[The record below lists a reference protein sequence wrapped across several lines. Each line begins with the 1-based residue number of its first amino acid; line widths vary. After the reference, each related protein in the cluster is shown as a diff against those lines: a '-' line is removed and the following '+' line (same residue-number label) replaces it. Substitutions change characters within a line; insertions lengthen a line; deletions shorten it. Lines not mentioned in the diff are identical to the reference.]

1 MKIGIIGNGYVGRA
15 TSMLA
20 CDSED
25 LLVWDTD
32 ESKRNINNFTDLKV
46 CDFVFVCV
54 PTPMDKDGSCYLGI
68 VEEVVDQLIALG
80 LDSER
85 IVIRS
90 TVPVGTSKNLGVSFM
105 PEFLTEANWE
115 EDFRNNKLRI
125 IGLQDASY
133 SNQIKFTKLFNYA
146 KDCGKINESL
156 CCFCSTDEAELVKL
170 LRNCF
175 LAVKVSFFNEIE
187 NFCSK
192 SNIDYK
198 MVSSL
203 ACQDSRIGDSHIQVP
218 GPDGQ
223 RGYGGTC
230 FPKDMNSLRCQLK
243 EAGVQSP
250 IIDASVFRNENI
262 DRAEKD
268 WQSKK
273 GRSVL

>member
-1 MKIGIIGNGYVGRA
+1 MKIGVIGNGYVGRA

-20 CDSED
+20 CNSED

-32 ESKRNINNFTDLKV
+32 ESKRNVNNFTDLKV

-54 PTPMDKDGSCYLGI
+54 PTPMNKDGSCYLGI
-68 VEEVVDQLIALG
+68 VEEVVNQLITLG
-80 LDSER
+80 LDNES
-85 IVIRS
+85 IVVRS

-115 EDFRNNKLRI
+115 EDFKNNKLRI
-125 IGLQDASY
+125 IGLQDTSY
-133 SNQIKFTKLFNYA
+133 SNQLKFTNLFQSA

-156 CCFCSTDEAELVKL
+156 CCFCSTDEAELAKL
-170 LRNCF
+170 VRNCF
-175 LAVKVSFFNEIE
+175 LALKVSFFNEIE
-187 NFCSK
+187 DFCSK

-203 ACQDSRIGDSHIQVP
+203 ACQDSRIGESHTQVP

-230 FPKDMNSLRCQLK
+230 FPKDMNSLLNQIEK
-243 EAGVQSP
+243 ISSSHIVQ
-250 IIDASVFRNENI
+250 AAVHRNQNV
-262 DRAEKD
+262 DRPQKD
-268 WQSKK
+268 WEQNK

>member
-1 MKIGIIGNGYVGRA
+1 MKIGVIGNGYVGRA

-20 CDSED
+20 CNSED

-54 PTPMDKDGSCYLGI
+54 PTPMNKDGSCYLGI
-68 VEEVVDQLIALG
+68 VEEVVNQLITLG
-80 LDSER
+80 LDNES
-85 IVIRS
+85 IVVRS

-115 EDFRNNKLRI
+115 EDFKNNKLRI
-125 IGLQDASY
+125 IGLQDTSY
-133 SNQIKFTKLFNYA
+133 SNQLKFTNLFQSA

-156 CCFCSTDEAELVKL
+156 CCFCSTDEAELAKL
-170 LRNCF
+170 VRNCF
-175 LAVKVSFFNEIE
+175 LALKVSFFNEIE
-187 NFCSK
+187 DFCSK

-203 ACQDSRIGDSHIQVP
+203 ACQDSRIGESHTQVP
-218 GPDGQ
+218 GPDGR

-230 FPKDMNSLRCQLK
+230 FPKDMNSLLNQIEK
-243 EAGVQSP
+243 ISSSH
-250 IIDASVFRNENI
+250 IIQAAVHRNQNV
-262 DRAEKD
+262 DRPQKD
-268 WQSKK
+268 WEQNK

>member
-1 MKIGIIGNGYVGRA
+1 MKIGVIGNGYVGRA

-20 CDSED
+20 CNSED

-54 PTPMDKDGSCYLGI
+54 PTPMNKDGSCYLGI
-68 VEEVVDQLIALG
+68 VEEVVNQLISLG
-80 LDSER
+80 LDNES
-85 IVIRS
+85 IVVRS

-115 EDFRNNKLRI
+115 EDFKNNNLRI
-125 IGLQDASY
+125 IGLQDTSF
-133 SNQIKFTKLFNYA
+133 SNQLKFTNLFQSA

-156 CCFCSTDEAELVKL
+156 CCFCSTDEAELAKL
-170 LRNCF
+170 VRNCF
-175 LAVKVSFFNEIE
+175 LALKVSFFNEIE
-187 NFCSK
+187 DFCSK

-203 ACQDSRIGDSHIQVP
+203 ACQDSRIGESHTQVP

-230 FPKDMNSLRCQLK
+230 FPKDMNSLLNQIEK
-243 EAGVQSP
+243 ISSSHIVQ
-250 IIDASVFRNENI
+250 AAVHRNQHV
-262 DRAEKD
+262 DRPQKD
-268 WQSKK
+268 WEQNK

>member
-1 MKIGIIGNGYVGRA
+1 MKIGVIGNGYVGRA

-20 CDSED
+20 CNSED

-32 ESKRNINNFTDLKV
+32 ESKRNVNNFTDLKV

-54 PTPMDKDGSCYLGI
+54 PTPMNKDGSCYLGI
-68 VEEVVDQLIALG
+68 VEEVVNQLITLG
-80 LDSER
+80 LDNES
-85 IVIRS
+85 IVVRS

-115 EDFRNNKLRI
+115 EDFKNNKLRI
-125 IGLQDASY
+125 IGLQDTSY
-133 SNQIKFTKLFNYA
+133 SNQLKFTNLFQSA

-156 CCFCSTDEAELVKL
+156 CCFCSTDEAELAKL
-170 LRNCF
+170 VRNCF
-175 LAVKVSFFNEIE
+175 LALKVSFFNEIE
-187 NFCSK
+187 DFCSK

-203 ACQDSRIGDSHIQVP
+203 ACQDSRIGESHTQVP

-230 FPKDMNSLRCQLK
+230 FPKDMNSLLNQIEK
-243 EAGVQSP
+243 ISSSH
-250 IIDASVFRNENI
+250 IIQAAVHRNQNV
-262 DRAEKD
+262 DRPQKD
-268 WQSKK
+268 WEQNK

>member
-1 MKIGIIGNGYVGRA
+1 MKIGVIGNGYVGRA

-20 CDSED
+20 CNSED

-54 PTPMDKDGSCYLGI
+54 PTPMNKDGSCYLGI
-68 VEEVVDQLIALG
+68 VEEVVNQLITLG
-80 LDSER
+80 LGNES
-85 IVIRS
+85 IVVRS

-115 EDFRNNKLRI
+115 EDFKNNKLRI
-125 IGLQDASY
+125 IGLQDTSY
-133 SNQIKFTKLFNYA
+133 SNQLKFTNLFQSA

-156 CCFCSTDEAELVKL
+156 CCFCSTDEAELAKL
-170 LRNCF
+170 VRNCF
-175 LAVKVSFFNEIE
+175 LALKVSFFNEIE
-187 NFCSK
+187 DFCSK

-203 ACQDSRIGDSHIQVP
+203 ACQDSRIGESHTQVP
-218 GPDGQ
+218 GPDGR

-230 FPKDMNSLRCQLK
+230 FPKDMNSLLNQIEK
-243 EAGVQSP
+243 ISSSHIVQ
-250 IIDASVFRNENI
+250 AAVHRNQNV
-262 DRAEKD
+262 DRPQKD
-268 WQSKK
+268 WEQNK

>member
-1 MKIGIIGNGYVGRA
+1 MKIGVIGNGYVGRA

-20 CDSED
+20 CNSED

-32 ESKRNINNFTDLKV
+32 ESKRNVNNFTDLKV

-54 PTPMDKDGSCYLGI
+54 PTPMNKDGSCYLGI
-68 VEEVVDQLIALG
+68 VEEVVNQLITLG
-80 LDSER
+80 LDNES
-85 IVIRS
+85 IVVRS

-115 EDFRNNKLRI
+115 EDFKNNKLRI
-125 IGLQDASY
+125 IGLQDTSY
-133 SNQIKFTKLFNYA
+133 SNQLKFTKLFQSA
-146 KDCGKINESL
+146 KDCGKINESF
-156 CCFCSTDEAELVKL
+156 CCFCSTDEAELAKL
-170 LRNCF
+170 VRNCF
-175 LAVKVSFFNEIE
+175 LALKVSFFNEIE
-187 NFCSK
+187 DFCSK

-203 ACQDSRIGDSHIQVP
+203 ACQDSRIGESHTQVP

-230 FPKDMNSLRCQLK
+230 FPKDMNSLLNQIEK
-243 EAGVQSP
+243 ISSSHIVQ
-250 IIDASVFRNENI
+250 AAVHRNQNV
-262 DRAEKD
+262 DRPQKD
-268 WQSKK
+268 WEQNK

>member
-1 MKIGIIGNGYVGRA
+1 MKIGVIGNGYVGRA

-20 CDSED
+20 CNSED

-54 PTPMDKDGSCYLGI
+54 PTPMNKDGSCYLGI
-68 VEEVVDQLIALG
+68 VEEVVNQLITLG
-80 LDSER
+80 LHNES
-85 IVIRS
+85 IVVRS

-115 EDFRNNKLRI
+115 EDFKNNKLRI
-125 IGLQDASY
+125 IGLQDTSY
-133 SNQIKFTKLFNYA
+133 SNQLKFTNLFQSA

-156 CCFCSTDEAELVKL
+156 CCFCSTDEAELAKL
-170 LRNCF
+170 VRNCF
-175 LAVKVSFFNEIE
+175 LALKVSFFNEIE
-187 NFCSK
+187 DFCSK

-203 ACQDSRIGDSHIQVP
+203 ACQDSRIGESHTQVP
-218 GPDGQ
+218 GPDGR

-230 FPKDMNSLRCQLK
+230 FPKDMNSLLNQIEK
-243 EAGVQSP
+243 ISSSH
-250 IIDASVFRNENI
+250 IIQAAVHRNQNV
-262 DRAEKD
+262 DRPQKD
-268 WQSKK
+268 WEQNK

>member
-1 MKIGIIGNGYVGRA
+1 MKIGVIGNGYVGRA

-20 CDSED
+20 CDTED

-54 PTPMDKDGSCYLGI
+54 PTPMNKDGSCYLGI
-68 VEEVVDQLIALG
+68 VEEVVNQLITLG
-80 LDSER
+80 LDNES
-85 IVIRS
+85 IVVRS

-115 EDFRNNKLRI
+115 EDFKNNKLRI
-125 IGLQDASY
+125 IGLQDTSY
-133 SNQIKFTKLFNYA
+133 SNQLKFTNLFQSA

-156 CCFCSTDEAELVKL
+156 CCFCSADEAELAKL
-170 LRNCF
+170 VRNCF
-175 LAVKVSFFNEIE
+175 LALKVSFFNEIE
-187 NFCSK
+187 DFCSK

-203 ACQDSRIGDSHIQVP
+203 ACQDSRIGESHTQVP

-230 FPKDMNSLRCQLK
+230 FPKDMSSLLNQIEK
-243 EAGVQSP
+243 ISSSH
-250 IIDASVFRNENI
+250 IIQAAVHRNQNV
-262 DRAEKD
+262 DRPQKD
-268 WQSKK
+268 WEQNK